1 MTLLDEIK
9 ELMKQNKPLTA
20 KQIIYIRNNPTKFRS
35 IKPLYRKKV
44 NAVKEKKV
52 EKVAVK
58 KRPTANVLR
67 GGKYNKAVAKLPVIK
82 LPVKPTPKPIIKLPK
97 PPTKP
102 VIKLPTKPVIKLPLK
117 PIKLKK

>member
-9 ELMKQNKPLTA
+9 ELMKQNKPLTS

-44 NAVKEKKV
+44 NAVKDKKV

-58 KRPTANVLR
+58 RPTANVLK
-67 GGKYNKAVAKLPVIK
+67 GGRYNKAVAKPKLPVIK

-102 VIKLPTKPVIKLPLK
+102 VIKLPTKPVIKLP
-117 PIKLKK
+117 IKLKK